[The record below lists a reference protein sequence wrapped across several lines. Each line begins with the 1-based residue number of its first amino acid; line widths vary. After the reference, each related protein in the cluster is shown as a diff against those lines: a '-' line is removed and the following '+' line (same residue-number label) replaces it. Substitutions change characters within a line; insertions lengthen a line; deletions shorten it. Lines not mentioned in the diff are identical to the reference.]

1 MWHLLARKSLSSDG
15 NACGKAISITTEALA
30 PSFLALLRALSG
42 LASAVVWA
50 AQPQDITGGS
60 RIALN
65 MICFADHDPRFP
77 GRITRVSVNNRVVHY
92 GETLRSMS
100 PHGNYGVI
108 CITRAVAH
116 ESDPAKPSV
125 ELRCKLRADG
135 RIFAER
141 EVTVRDGQLAALDT
155 RDAKTGTRLY
165 VVLSAS
171 TSPQL
176 ANQAHMQ

>member
-1 MWHLLARKSLSSDG
+1 
-15 NACGKAISITTEALA
+15 
-30 PSFLALLRALSG
+30 
-42 LASAVVWA
+42 
-50 AQPQDITGGS
+50 
-60 RIALN
+60 
-65 MICFADHDPRFP
+65 
-77 GRITRVSVNNRVVHY
+77 
-92 GETLRSMS
+92 MS